1 MNLKLAV
8 CLLALAMGSQA
19 VVGCGQSSATSTWR
33 PIEIS
38 VEPAPIRLT
47 SDARPDS
54 PPVGFTYRGAV
65 RLTSP
70 DAGFG
75 GVSDIQV
82 FPDHSLLAITD
93 RGDWIR
99 ADMTLEPTTGLPT
112 GLQNARM
119 ARMTD
124 ERAIPLAEKEDA
136 DAEDLAVLPDGRVA
150 VSFEQ
155 NQVIRIYDVF
165 GRGPAVAAVAGPP
178 LAQTERLR
186 SNRGLE
192 AMTTLADG
200 RLLLASELG
209 VRMGPSLVWAVP
221 IDAATPAMPITRVR
235 PQLSYAVTALER
247 LPNGDLL
254 TLERQY
260 LPNGALRVA
269 LVGWP
274 RQAIEQPG
282 REIPRQYLAYVSN
295 VLGPYGNYEG
305 LSAVELPND
314 QIRIYIATD
323 NNFAEEHATILSV
336 FDWQIQP
343 LGT

>member
-1 MNLKLAV
+1 
-8 CLLALAMGSQA
+8 
-19 VVGCGQSSATSTWR
+19 
-33 PIEIS
+33 
-38 VEPAPIRLT
+38 
-47 SDARPDS
+47 
-54 PPVGFTYRGAV
+54 
-65 RLTSP
+65 
-70 DAGFG
+70 
-75 GVSDIQV
+75 
-82 FPDHSLLAITD
+82 
-93 RGDWIR
+93 
-99 ADMTLEPTTGLPT
+99 
-112 GLQNARM
+112 
-119 ARMTD
+119 
-124 ERAIPLAEKEDA
+124 
-136 DAEDLAVLPDGRVA
+136 
-150 VSFEQ
+150 
-155 NQVIRIYDVF
+155 
-165 GRGPAVAAVAGPP
+165 
-178 LAQTERLR
+178 
-186 SNRGLE
+186 
-192 AMTTLADG
+192 MTTLADG